1 MRPAWF
7 APTEVLHLNHAF
19 VGQHRHILCE
29 HVYMELHVVVMTGG
43 AENAGTG
50 PYFQQDKIHGRG

>member
-1 MRPAWF
+1 
-7 APTEVLHLNHAF
+7 
-19 VGQHRHILCE
+19 
-29 HVYMELHVVVMTGG
+29 MELHVVVMTGG